1 MILYCEHVTQTS
13 LTQSCSIL
21 KKILNFI
28 LDSVF
33 QNV

>member
-21 KKILNFI
+21 NFVS
-28 LDSVF
+28 DSVF